1 MGNPFYLFVGASG
14 ARIFHKYIDSAGQ
27 KKSEVIRSFPI
38 HLYVQGK
45 ERSDSSRGLM
55 GEILNK
61 VEFSEIDDAQE
72 FIKEYQSIQRIHGQT
87 NLLYQFISHRYP
99 ETVSFDFKKITILAI
114 DIETAYDSSGFPT
127 PQKANQQV
135 LSIATKVFGEKQPF
149 IVFGTKHYSRDNLTF
164 IQCDDEEDLF
174 RKFQRYW
181 REINPDIVTGWNC
194 LPTTSSI
201 WMRDRISTLNEV
213 QEKQELYDSYVYH
226 VFPKSMKETWT
237 CDLTTGHQIQSS
249 KDHRFPV
256 FKIPKGKYIDPINPS
271 MIQDDLS
278 VESISTILKDHWVYL
293 RQELRNNVKSDLTFR
308 QLITSNLSLLVE
320 KGFEIVVRDSEIV
333 RKVTAVSGKSWD
345 TLIDSFWS
353 IENISSL
360 LSMKEVV
367 SFIDRSSSIK
377 VYSRYIH
384 KSKIEIT
391 LDASISKDDLWMS
404 GLWYTDGTQSYK
416 TDVSICNK
424 DETVASRVNDIFNT
438 HRRRESNDIKRRSD
452 GCFYLNTGL
461 SRVWFW
467 KLFIYESTKAL
478 SKKRLDAELLSQ
490 LSRDQFLS
498 FIGGCVDGDGWIEE
512 SGVANICNYNEDI
525 NALSELLHWN
535 GIFTTTDH
543 SKTTIRFY
551 TNLSDFVHHPNK
563 KSKCKDV
570 SVERTSKSNNLR
582 WIMHDTYAWVR
593 IDDITP
599 SGSVVEMI
607 DINTNTNYFVSQ
619 SIKTHNCEG
628 FDIPYIV
635 NRSNRLMGEDFTR
648 KFSCFSDK
656 LERCINEYSIGGRGS
671 TYQIFG
677 TTIIDYLELYK
688 KYSGTTLESYRLD
701 VVAQHEL
708 GTGKINYDDYGG
720 LMGLYEK
727 NYDLF
732 IHYNKTDVELIEQLE
747 SKLNYLVL
755 ATTVAYLGKIRF
767 SDIYSQVRFWDNHI
781 YNALLERGI
790 QIPPIPNNPQEE
802 IVGAYVKDPIPA
814 LYHWVVTVDLTSL
827 YPSIIMSAN
836 LSPET
841 LVTPWQNTLED
852 VDSYL
857 TMERDLSWA
866 KTDNVCVIAN
876 GSTYRRDKQGIF
888 PELVKDMFN
897 QRKAFKKRAIQASQE
912 IEAIESEM
920 KRRNL

>member
-174 RKFQRYW
+174 RKFQKYW
-181 REINPDIVTGWNC
+181 REINPDIVTGWN
-194 LPTTSSI
+194 
-201 WMRDRISTLNEV
+201 V
-213 QEKQELYDSYVYH
+213 
-226 VFPKSMKETWT
+226 
-237 CDLTTGHQIQSS
+237 
-249 KDHRFPV
+249 
-256 FKIPKGKYIDPINPS
+256 
-271 MIQDDLS
+271 
-278 VESISTILKDHWVYL
+278 
-293 RQELRNNVKSDLTFR
+293 
-308 QLITSNLSLLVE
+308 
-320 KGFEIVVRDSEIV
+320 
-333 RKVTAVSGKSWD
+333 
-345 TLIDSFWS
+345 
-353 IENISSL
+353 
-360 LSMKEVV
+360 
-367 SFIDRSSSIK
+367 
-377 VYSRYIH
+377 
-384 KSKIEIT
+384 
-391 LDASISKDDLWMS
+391 
-404 GLWYTDGTQSYK
+404 
-416 TDVSICNK
+416 
-424 DETVASRVNDIFNT
+424 
-438 HRRRESNDIKRRSD
+438 
-452 GCFYLNTGL
+452 
-461 SRVWFW
+461 
-467 KLFIYESTKAL
+467 
-478 SKKRLDAELLSQ
+478 
-490 LSRDQFLS
+490 
-498 FIGGCVDGDGWIEE
+498 
-512 SGVANICNYNEDI
+512 
-525 NALSELLHWN
+525 
-535 GIFTTTDH
+535 
-543 SKTTIRFY
+543 
-551 TNLSDFVHHPNK
+551 
-563 KSKCKDV
+563 
-570 SVERTSKSNNLR
+570 
-582 WIMHDTYAWVR
+582 
-593 IDDITP
+593 
-599 SGSVVEMI
+599 
-607 DINTNTNYFVSQ
+607 
-619 SIKTHNCEG
+619 EG

-912 IEAIESEM
+912 IEDLKARKASPSEIDAKKSEEAIFDAKQQAYKIALNSLYGASANRFFRYNNRSISEGITMTGQLIIRFISNQLNAHLNTLFKTQDEDYIIFNDTDSAGLNLKRIVDRMFSDQSDTQKIVNFLDKFIKVHIDPLLESEFARLADYLNVYENMLSMKREVIADRGLWRGKKHYILQVWDKEGIRYNSSKLKMMGIETAKSSTPKIVRGSLEAAIRIILNQTESDLQDYVKTFKKQFWDADAASIAFPRGVSDIDKWIDTDGKLKKGVPIHSRGSILYNRLIKKMQIESTHPAIKNGDKIKFLYLKAQNPTHSNVIAFIDVLPSEFGLDEFIDRDTQFE
-920 KRRNL
+920 KTFLDPLKSFASIVGWSTEETNSIDSYFS